1 MAVGEQPV
9 KLGRLRGR
17 LNAITL
23 GLTVLALVALL
34 ALLALRLVAASQQVG
49 SQPPPSPLIGHHAPD
64 FTLAVLNG
72 APGQRVHLAE
82 LKGHPVI
89 VNFWASW
96 CQPCQEESPIL
107 EAAWQK
113 YKADGIIILGVSYQD
128 KPADS
133 LAFLK
138 QYGITY
144 PIGSDAQDGAIAIA
158 YGVSGVPETA
168 FIDRSGVV
176 AQKVGGPLD
185 DATLARDI
193 QLILK

>member
-1 MAVGEQPV
+1 MGAGEQPV
-9 KLGRLRGR
+9 TLGRGRGR

-23 GLTVLALVALL
+23 ILTVLALAALL
-34 ALLALRLVAASQQVG
+34 ALLGLRLVAASQQVG
-49 SQPPPSPLIGHHAPD
+49 SQPPPSPLVGHRAPD

-72 APGQRVHLAE
+72 TPGQRVHLAD

-107 EAAWQK
+107 EAAWQR
-113 YKADGIIILGVSYQD
+113 YKANGIIIIGVSYQD

-133 LAFLK
+133 LGFLK

-144 PIGSDAQDGAIAIA
+144 LVGLDDADGAIAVA

-185 DATLARDI
+185 DATLAHAI
-193 QLILK
+193 QRILK